1 MNTVLVF
8 ALSKIHSY
16 KKYLIRSI
24 IVGTIIS
31 IIVTALSILGHF
43 RLYENIITDYFQ
55 SVSYKKAQDVVLLF
69 ITDNDYKRVF
79 GGISPLSRRKLA
91 DIIKVLVKLKA
102 RVIALDIDITEQK
115 SDNKYLADAFQ
126 QAVNSGIPI
135 VIIGNLIP
143 LEKSNRQTENLND
156 CLPYADENTSYT
168 DERFLL
174 FKKVD
179 MGISW
184 QDKLMY
190 GGAMFRM
197 DRDSVFRKAELLYMV
212 ESGDKT
218 EKDLAHPV
226 PSFPVTAAAAYSG
239 MDKDAL
245 MNSLLT
251 YHKGEIHLKGTYKEI
266 GNIKFEKGGLIT
278 PVYIGNYRHF
288 NYSCNLKQLL
298 DDYGYDKPGVLTIFK
313 DKVVIVG
320 GTYDIQDFYITPLGK
335 MSGMEIL
342 ANITQSI
349 LNQQLISHTNF
360 YIALF
365 MEILFSVLISFVFII
380 TTRLKAT
387 MLCLITLVP
396 ITVAASMVAFYS
408 IYYWLNFIPTIAGV
422 VIHGWFKNIGGHE
435 K

>member
-8 ALSKIHSY
+8 ALSKVQSY

-43 RLYENIITDYFQ
+43 RLYENIVTDYFQ

-69 ITDNDYKRVF
+69 ITDDDYKRVF

-115 SDNKYLADAFQ
+115 SDDKYLADAFQ
-126 QAVNSGIPI
+126 QAVNSEIPI

-143 LEKSNRQTENLND
+143 LEKSNKQTENLTD
-156 CLPYADENTSYT
+156 CLPYADENTSYI
-168 DERFLL
+168 DKGFLL

-190 GGAMFRM
+190 GGAMFRL

-218 EKDLAHPV
+218 EKYLHPV
-226 PSFPVTAAAAYSG
+226 PSFPVAVAAAYAG
-239 MDKDAL
+239 MDNDAL

-251 YHKGEIHLKGTYKEI
+251 YHKGEIHLKGTRKEI
-266 GNIKFEKGGLIT
+266 GNIKFEKRGLVT
-278 PVYIGNYRHF
+278 PVYIGNYHHF

-298 DDYGYDKPGVLTIFK
+298 DDYGHDKSGALTIFK

-320 GTYDIQDFYITPLGK
+320 GTYDVKDFYITPLGK

-349 LNQQLISHTNF
+349 LNQQLISQTNF

-365 MEILFSVLISFVFII
+365 LEILFSVLISFVFII

-396 ITVAASMVAFYS
+396 ITVAASIIAFYS

-422 VIHGWFKNIGGHE
+422 IIHGWFKNIGGHE